1 MTTIVYHNGILASD
15 SMVVVGSAETFL
27 TTHIQSK
34 IRLSQNKTFGYGLS
48 GRLLNDDEVNSF
60 ELKVMKL
67 LIDYELKKKDDMRLP
82 FIELLNNEKLD
93 SMILMTKKH
102 VLMILMKDFIEHKL
116 PVAIGLG
123 TGWLSANVAIKAGK
137 GILDAVELAKMC
149 DPLSGGHVYFIKQD
163 KLKPI
168 KQIK

>member
-1 MTTIVYHNGILASD
+1 MTTIVYHDGILASD
-15 SMVVVGSAETFL
+15 SMVVVGSSETFL
-27 TTHIQSK
+27 TTHVQSK

-48 GRLLNDDEVNSF
+48 GRLLNDDEVNQF

-67 LIDYELKKKDDMRLP
+67 LIDYELKKKDDIRLP

-93 SMILMTKKH
+93 SMLLMTKKH
-102 VLMILMKDFIEHKL
+102 VLMVLMKDFIEHKH

-123 TGWLSANVAIKAGK
+123 TGWINADAAIKAGK
-137 GILDAVELAKMC
+137 SILEAIELAKIA
-149 DPLSGGHVYFIKQD
+149 DPLSGGHTFYIKQN